1 MSRNDIIA
9 QYGRE
14 RKIELICSRYR
25 ALLAD
30 DFEDFCQYIYEILC
44 GMKEQQVVELY
55 EKKQLDYYLLRI
67 IRVQALSPKSAFN
80 KLYDR
85 NTTKITIA
93 QYVSDILEGGTDDI
107 QED

>member
-1 MSRNDIIA
+1 MTKSDIIT
-9 QYGRE
+9 QYATTR
-14 RKIELICSRYR
+14 RIELICSRYR

-44 GMKEQQVVELY
+44 GMQENQIVQLH

-93 QYVSDILEGGTDDI
+93 QYVNDILEGGTDDI